1 MTHALSGCRWLLPL
15 DGSSLPDKTLIGGK
29 GWSIA
34 HMLSLG
40 LPVPP
45 AFVITT
51 EACTA
56 YLDQGTLPDGLEE
69 ELAAAMAWL
78 EEQSGRSYGH
88 GSSPLLVSVR
98 SGAPISMPGMM
109 DTVLNLGIN
118 ADTMA
123 ALAEE
128 SSDLRFARDTYRRFH
143 ELFGEI
149 VLKATVPDL
158 GDDEDLAAWR
168 ARIERAAG
176 QAIPETPMEQLK
188 ATVEAVFRSWTA
200 RRAKRY
206 RKHHGIPDNLG
217 TAVTVQAM
225 IFGNLDGNSG
235 TGVLFSRNPLTGEPE
250 PYGEY
255 LRCAQGEDVVSGKFS
270 PEHLDDMKA
279 AVPEAYEALI
289 QASRALEDANRE
301 VQDIEFT
308 VQHGHLYLLQS
319 RAAKRSPAA
328 AVRIAVDMVRE
339 GTITLGE
346 AIHRITADQ
355 VHTIL
360 SPRLAAGVVDG
371 ATVLASG
378 LGVSPGIGVGT
389 VVTDADEA
397 ERLGHA
403 GEDVVLATATTS
415 PDDVHGMLVAR
426 AVITEQGGSTSHAAV
441 VGRALGLPSVVG
453 CGSATVTCL
462 AGRVVT
468 VDGEHGKVYEGALE
482 VVTPCE
488 TEDERLSE
496 LLAWAREHS
505 PLAVYRHAE
514 APEDALDLEGND
526 DAADPA
532 NLPALIR
539 GARGARGGRHCQRGR
554 RACRPGCGTRVHRGR
569 THPAGPARR
578 TTGCRGPPAQL
589 TTRERLI

>member
-128 SSDLRFARDTYRRFH
+128 SGDLRFARDTYRRFH

-255 LRCAQGEDVVSGKFS
+255 LRCAQGEDVVSGKFT

-539 GARGARGGRHCQRGR
+539 GARGARGGAIASEDGVRAALDAGLEYIVAEPTLPALLAALQAAGDPRHSSLQ
-554 RACRPGCGTRVHRGR
+554 
-569 THPAGPARR
+569 
-578 TTGCRGPPAQL
+578 
-589 TTRERLI
+589 END

>member
-1 MTHALSGCRWLLPL
+1 VTDALSSCRWLLPL
-15 DGSSLPDKTLIGGK
+15 DGGSLPDRKLIGGK

-34 HMLSLG
+34 HMLSLQ

-51 EACTA
+51 EACAA
-56 YLDQGTLPDGLEE
+56 YMDSGSLPEGLED
-69 ELAAAMAWL
+69 ELAAAMRWL

-88 GSSPLLVSVR
+88 GRSPLLVSVR

-118 ADTMA
+118 RETMT

-128 SSDLRFARDTYRRFH
+128 SGDRRFARDTYRRFH

-149 VLKATVPDL
+149 VLKATVPEL
-158 GDDEDLAAWR
+158 GEDEDLASWL
-168 ARIERAAG
+168 ARIEAAAG
-176 QAIPETPMEQLK
+176 QDIPETPMEQLK
-188 ATVEAVFRSWTA
+188 ATVEAVFRSWNT

-206 RKHHGIPDNLG
+206 RKHHGIPDHLG

-225 IFGNLDGNSG
+225 VFGNLDENSG
-235 TGVLFSRNPLTGEPE
+235 TGVLFSRNPLTGEPA

-255 LRCAQGEDVVSGKFS
+255 LPRAQGEDVVSGKFT
-270 PEHLDDMKA
+270 PEDLDAMKA
-279 AVPEAYEALI
+279 EVPEAHAELMA
-289 QASRALEDANRE
+289 ASRALEDANRE
-301 VQDIEFT
+301 AQDIEFT
-308 VQHGHLYLLQS
+308 VQHGRLYLLQS
-319 RAAKRSPAA
+319 RSAKRSPAA

-339 GTITLGE
+339 GMITLEE
-346 AIHRITADQ
+346 ATHRITPDQ

-360 SPRLAAGVVDG
+360 SPRLADG
-371 ATVLASG
+371 AADGAVVLASG
-378 LGVSPGIGVGT
+378 LGVSHGIGVGT

-397 ERLGHA
+397 ERRAHA
-403 GEDVVLATATTS
+403 GDDVVLATATTS

-453 CGSATVTCL
+453 CGVGTVTAL
-462 AGRVVT
+462 GGRVVT
-468 VDGEHGKVYEGALE
+468 VDGEHGRVYEGSLE
-482 VVTPCE
+482 AVTPCE
-488 TEDERLSE
+488 TQDERLHD

-505 PLAVYRHAE
+505 PLAVYRYAD
-514 APEDALDLEGND
+514 APEDALDLDGID

-532 NLPALIR
+532 NLPTLIR
-539 GARGARGGRHCQRGR
+539 GARGVRGGSIASEDGV
-554 RACRPGCGTRVHRGR
+554 RAALDAGLEYIVGEPTLPILLAALQAVDVPGHRS
-569 THPAGPARR
+569 PIENA
-578 TTGCRGPPAQL
+578 
-589 TTRERLI
+589 

>member
-128 SSDLRFARDTYRRFH
+128 SGDLRFARDTYRRFH

-255 LRCAQGEDVVSGKFS
+255 LRCAQGEDVVSGKFT

-289 QASRALEDANRE
+289 RASRALEDANRE

-346 AIHRITADQ
+346 AIHRITAEQ

-453 CGSATVTCL
+453 CGSATVTGL

-539 GARGARGGRHCQRGR
+539 GARGARGGAIASEDGVRAALDAGLEYIVAEPTLPALLAALQAAGDPRHSSLQ
-554 RACRPGCGTRVHRGR
+554 
-569 THPAGPARR
+569 
-578 TTGCRGPPAQL
+578 
-589 TTRERLI
+589 END

>member
-1 MTHALSGCRWLLPL
+1 MAEALSGCRWLQPL
-15 DGSSLPDKTLIGGK
+15 NGSSLPDKALIGGK

-51 EACTA
+51 EACGA
-56 YLDQGTLPDGLEE
+56 YLERGTLPDGLDE

-78 EEQSGRSYGH
+78 EEQSGRCYGH

-118 ADTMA
+118 AATMA

-128 SSDLRFARDTYRRFH
+128 SGDPRFARDTYRRFH

-149 VLKATVPDL
+149 VLKATVPEL
-158 GDDEDLAAWR
+158 GEDEELADWR

-176 QAIPETPMEQLK
+176 QSIPETPMEQLK

-206 RKHHGIPDNLG
+206 RKHHGIPDDLG

-225 IFGNLDGNSG
+225 VFGNLDENSG

-255 LRCAQGEDVVSGKFS
+255 LRCAQGEDVVSGKFT
-270 PEHLDDMKA
+270 PEHLDDMKV
-279 AVPEAYEALI
+279 AVPEAYEALLE
-289 QASRALEDANRE
+289 AGRALEEANRE

-308 VQHGHLYLLQS
+308 VQRGRLYLLQS

-339 GTITLGE
+339 GTIGMRE
-346 AIHRITADQ
+346 AIHRITPDQ

-360 SPRLAAGVVDG
+360 SPRLAEGVVEG
-371 ATVLASG
+371 AKVLASG
-378 LGVSPGIGVGT
+378 LGVSHGIGVGT

-397 ERLGHA
+397 ERCAHA
-403 GEDVVLATATTS
+403 GDNVVLATATTS

-453 CGSATVTCL
+453 CGSGTVTGL
-462 AGRVVT
+462 AGKVVT
-468 VDGEHGKVYEGALE
+468 VDGEHGQVYDGALE

-488 TEDERLSE
+488 TEDERLSD

-505 PLAVYRHAE
+505 PLAVYRYAE

-526 DAADPA
+526 DAADPV
-532 NLPALIR
+532 NLPALIK
-539 GARGARGGRHCQRGR
+539 GARGARGGAIASEDGV
-554 RACRPGCGTRVHRGR
+554 RAALGAGLEYIVGEPTL
-569 THPAGPARR
+569 PALLAAIQASENSQHG
-578 TTGCRGPPAQL
+578 QS
-589 TTRERLI
+589 REND